1 MFRKKLNGGKQALLH
16 PDTKS
21 HSCPSHL
28 TQGRRKE
35 VHTVTGC
42 TPAATWKRGEG
53 DVCPDIITTLW
64 LSLIPEVLMQIK
76 WEALQTE
83 PL

>member
-1 MFRKKLNGGKQALLH
+1 MCRKELNGGKQALLR

-35 VHTVTGC
+35 AHTVLGC
-42 TPAATWKRGEG
+42 TPAATWKRGRVAFWRG
-53 DVCPDIITTLW
+53 DGR
-64 LSLIPEVLMQIK
+64 SYF
-76 WEALQTE
+76 
-83 PL
+83 